1 MSEKKLSKSYL
12 NKNKEKATLNTNEM
26 LEERTNTV
34 KDRTKLLRKETTKKT
49 RT

>member
-1 MSEKKLSKSYL
+1 MSEKKLSMSYL

-34 KDRTKLLRKETTKKT
+34 KDRIKLLRKETTKKT